1 LVIESRRAELEILF
15 RNLIDNA
22 VKYGGTPP
30 RVVVRAFPEGAR
42 AIVKVSDNGSGIPPN
57 MRRKIF
63 GRFVRLGNELER
75 SKPGTGLGLYLVRSV
90 TRSLGGSIRI
100 ENRDVVSQGFAEE
113 SAFDTCGRH
122 GGSTSAGNGDNK
134 SDQSSVPGLGCE
146 TGTVFSVSLPGLSR
160 RQVLKS
166 AESPNKVG

>member
-1 LVIESRRAELEILF
+1 M
-15 RNLIDNA
+15 
-22 VKYGGTPP
+22 PP
-30 RVVVRAFPEGAR
+30 RVVVQAYPEGAR

-100 ENRDVVSQGFAEE
+100 ENRDAVSHSFGEA
-113 SAFDTCGRH
+113 SA
-122 GGSTSAGNGDNK
+122 STGNDDNS
-134 SDQSSVPGLGCE
+134 SDLSSVPGSGCE
-146 TGTVFSVSLPGLSR
+146 TGTVFSVSLPGLSY

-166 AESPNKVG
+166 AEVPNKVGLT